1 MKTGWHI
8 AGLVGC
14 IASACGEEIVDAEAP
29 ETGASSEASST
40 SGDSTEG
47 PPADESSTG
56 AMPDEGDSSSTDA
69 STDTGTPTTCGNGTV
84 EVGEE
89 CDDGNTSN
97 ADACTDVCAIA
108 FEVAWDVRVDGE
120 AHGLDAYTA
129 VVVDDDGTMYTAGST
144 TTETGRS
151 IVVAQWMPDGT
162 AGWSFAWDADGS
174 SFATASAIAL
184 HPDGDLVVVG
194 GRETGDDDADAVVV
208 RLSTDAP
215 VISWSDIVDGP
226 GSGPSEAQM
235 DDTLVGVAVDAT
247 GAIVVVGRIGTDTG
261 ADAWMRRYEDGA
273 EAWSATVDGDAGGDD
288 EAVDVVAQGDGA
300 LVIAIDVET
309 VDARETRLERRAT
322 DGTVVD
328 AVTVGQFWTPEEI
341 ATTPDGGFAIV
352 GWDAAPSIDIVA
364 TKFDA
369 DFVEVWRTV
378 IDGPAASDDWGESV
392 AVDAHGDVYVGGQWN
407 VVGRGRNAVIRKLSG
422 ADGSALWSDDIDGGE
437 MQNDTGF
444 GVATTSDGA
453 VLVGMQLVL
462 GHDYDAW
469 VRRYVDLGLR

>member
-14 IASACGEEIVDAEAP
+14 IASACGEEIVDSDAP
-29 ETGASSEASST
+29 ETGASSEDSTT

-47 PPADESSTG
+47 PPADSSSTS
-56 AMPDEGDSSSTDA
+56 APADESDSSTDA
-69 STDTGTPTTCGNGTV
+69 SSDTGTPTTCGNGTV
-84 EVGEE
+84 EVGEA

-97 ADACTDVCAIA
+97 ADACTDACAIP

-120 AHGLDAYTA
+120 ASGLDAYTA
-129 VVVDDDGTMYTAGST
+129 VAVDDDGTMYAVGST
-144 TTETGRS
+144 TTATGRS
-151 IVVAQWMPDGT
+151 IVVAQWMSDGT
-162 AGWSFAWDADGS
+162 AGWSFTWDADGS
-174 SFATASAIAL
+174 SFASASAIAL

-194 GRETGDDDADAVVV
+194 GRESEDDDADAVVF

-215 VISWSDIVDGP
+215 AISWSDTVDGP

-235 DDTLVGVAVDAT
+235 DDAFVGVAVDAT
-247 GAIVVVGRIGTDTG
+247 GDIVVVGRIGTDAG
-261 ADAWMRRYEDGA
+261 ADAWMRRYEDGV
-273 EAWSATVDGDAGGDD
+273 EAWSVTVDGDAGGDD
-288 EAVDVVAQGDGA
+288 EAVDVVVEDDGA
-300 LVIAIDVET
+300 LVIAIDVAT
-309 VDARETRLERRAT
+309 ADAVETRLERRAA

-341 ATTPDGGFAIV
+341 AMTPDGGVAVV

-392 AVDAHGDVYVGGQWN
+392 AVDADGDVLLAGQWN
-407 VVGRGRNAVIRKLSG
+407 VGGRGRNAVIRKLSG
-422 ADGSALWSDDIDGGE
+422 TDGSPVWSDDIDGGE
-437 MQNDTGF
+437 MQNDAGW

-453 VLVGMQLVL
+453 VLVGMQLVS

-469 VRRYVDLGLR
+469 VRRYVELGR